1 MEADLSVIAGESG
14 NFQRI
19 ADQLRSVMAHVEQ
32 VAGGLQ
38 PQWKGSSALAAQ
50 AALLRF
56 HEAATAQNR
65 ELDDIS
71 ENLGIGG
78 TQYGSTDEDQ
88 ASALASRML

>member
-1 MEADLSVIAGESG
+1 MEADLSVIAGESA

-19 ADQLRSVMAHVEQ
+19 ADELRAVMAHVE
-32 VAGGLQ
+32 ATASGLQ
-38 PQWKGSSALAAQ
+38 PAWVGASATAAQ

-56 HEAATAQNR
+56 HEAATQQNR

-71 ENLGIGG
+71 QNLGIGG
-78 TQYGSTDEDQ
+78 TQYGSTDDDQ